1 MTGETM
7 TYTMRR
13 RALRRLFYIALFGAL
28 VFSWLL
34 YRSATAGS
42 TGSPTA
48 AMLLRL
54 WHDQDASGTVTDGDL
69 VAPGMD
75 VAVTERCTSN
85 ICAAW
90 IATTDVQ
97 GYVSIELQPGTEYAI
112 EAPCLEMTVQAGDVG
127 GQAVHEVT
135 TCAVWRVWLPEVLR

>member
-1 MTGETM
+1 M
-7 TYTMRR
+7 TYPQRR
-13 RALRRLFYIALFGAL
+13 RALLRLLAVALFGAL

-42 TGSPTA
+42 TGSASSPTA

-75 VAVTERCTSN
+75 VAVTERCTGN

-90 IATTDVQ
+90 IVTTDAD

-112 EAPCLEMTVQAGDVG
+112 EAPCLSMTVQAGDVG
-127 GQAVHEVT
+127 GQAVQDAT
-135 TCAVWRVWLPEVLR
+135 TCAVWRVWLPAIAR